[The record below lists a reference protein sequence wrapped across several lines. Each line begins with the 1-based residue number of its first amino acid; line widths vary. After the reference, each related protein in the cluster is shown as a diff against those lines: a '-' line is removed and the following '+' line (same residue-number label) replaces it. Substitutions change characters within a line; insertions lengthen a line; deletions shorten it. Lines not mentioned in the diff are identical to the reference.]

1 MQAET
6 RNCRLAPVFFL
17 KKNRASTLTGDAT
30 RTWVAESCSTYSY
43 CTPISAMQS
52 GVEQPSVWYP
62 LTSSGYGSPK
72 KKIWPLSSAA
82 CQLMMPR
89 QALRRHQALADVKSA
104 CVGRCLSP
112 YGRAGPAR
120 TAPTLVAQKK
130 TPHVGRARRSH
141 VAHGHGAA
149 SGTEPKR
156 GGVVREDTQN
166 ELSSWQ
172 FGTALAWRRIS
183 GRRSMQ
189 EIRHGTHA
197 PANPPK
203 KTHGCEFGGLHA
215 TTTHAAACRLDLD
228 RRLMIGCPR
237 WAPLQQ
243 ACSRSLVLTPT
254 ADGGLLSWSISRRI
268 QSLRPSVR
276 RSTAVVVARN
286 D

>member
-1 MQAET
+1 
-6 RNCRLAPVFFL
+6 
-17 KKNRASTLTGDAT
+17 
-30 RTWVAESCSTYSY
+30 
-43 CTPISAMQS
+43 
-52 GVEQPSVWYP
+52 
-62 LTSSGYGSPK
+62 
-72 KKIWPLSSAA
+72 
-82 CQLMMPR
+82 MPR

-120 TAPTLVAQKK
+120 TAPTLAQKK
-130 TPHVGRARRSH
+130 HHMWAARDAAMWLTGQRAERSRSEVVWCGRIRRTSYPVGSLARRW
-141 VAHGHGAA
+141 
-149 SGTEPKR
+149 R
-156 GGVVREDTQN
+156 DGGYRAGDRCRRY
-166 ELSSWQ
+166 
-172 FGTALAWRRIS
+172 GTAHTR
-183 GRRSMQ
+183 Q
-189 EIRHGTHA
+189 
-197 PANPPK
+197 PNPPK